1 MSSHPA
7 SIDEYL
13 REVQVASWR
22 FQYLEQILKL
32 YLADCY
38 RIIILRL
45 EGGISFKFSYQDV
58 QELPLGALIRLFK
71 KHNGNAGVIE
81 LLEGLPKQRNY
92 VAHRAYLM
100 TTEEMR
106 DSATIEPEFKKVRA
120 VGKKADRAVKAVLA
134 EWGAI
139 EALRKK
145 LEVVTGRGDG

>member
-1 MSSHPA
+1 MSSRPA
-7 SIDEYL
+7 NIDEYL

-22 FQYLEQILKL
+22 FQYLEQVLKL

-38 RIIILRL
+38 RVITLRL

-100 TTEEMR
+100 TTEEIR
-106 DSATIEPEFKKVRA
+106 DPAKIEPEFKKVRA
-120 VGKKADRAVKAVLA
+120 IGKKADRAVKAVLA

-145 LEVVTGRGDG
+145 LEVGAA